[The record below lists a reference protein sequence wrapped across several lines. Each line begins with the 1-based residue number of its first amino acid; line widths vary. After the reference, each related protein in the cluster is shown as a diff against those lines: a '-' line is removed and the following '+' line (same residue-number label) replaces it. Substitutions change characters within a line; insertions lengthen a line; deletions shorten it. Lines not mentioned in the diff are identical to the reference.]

1 MTRLRKMMLEELQR
15 RNYSEITT
23 RKYLQ
28 YVTAFARHFGKSPDQ
43 LGPNELRSYQAYLLQ
58 ERKVTP
64 GTAVNCVAA
73 CVWVRLLRSPTT
85 SSLQNYFVV
94 SIVTIGWSMPSLPSA
109 SPCRCCAIWAATPIA
124 WPFPIIACWPS
135 TKSA

>member
-1 MTRLRKMMLEELQR
+1 MMLEELQR

-43 LGPNELRSYQAYLLQ
+43 LAPNELRSYQAYLLQ

-64 GTAVNCVAA
+64 GTAVNCVAL
-73 CVWVRLLRSPTT
+73 CGSSLLRP
-85 SSLQNYFVV
+85 SSDISFA
-94 SIVTIGWSMPSLPSA
+94 SSCPIPRIGA
-109 SPCRCCAIWAATPIA
+109 GCRQC
-124 WPFPIIACWPS
+124 S
-135 TKSA
+135 VQKKSRV

>member
-28 YVTAFARHFGKSPDQ
+28 YVTAFARHFDKSPDQ
-43 LGPNELRSYQAYLLQ
+43 LGPNELRSYQAHLLQ
-58 ERKVTP
+58 ERKVTS

-73 CVWVRLLRSPTT
+73 LRFFLIKSLTRHQLRAFLPYPQHGRRLP
-85 SSLQNYFVV
+85 
-94 SIVTIGWSMPSLPSA
+94 P
-109 SPCRCCAIWAATPIA
+109 
-124 WPFPIIACWPS
+124 
-135 TKSA
+135 